1 MSAVRDLL
9 GIKREEAHLDFFLK
23 IQKGKHKILISIYWL
38 IFFFFTSVFYQLM
51 WDPRGIK
58 DRKERQRGG
67 REGGWWQAEAP
78 PVPSPELRARH
89 LCPHSLTLA
98 DSGHHTFSF
107 SVATMWALS
116 RSPACLS
123 FPGYLS
129 PLPSKCPLF
138 RLDFI
143 FLAVPEVLSYWIFP
157 PLSTVLSSSLAE
169 GEFPYTSQDL
179 VIETKFSAECSKMR
193 KTKRVAVCENT

>member
-1 MSAVRDLL
+1 M
-9 GIKREEAHLDFFLK
+9 G
-23 IQKGKHKILISIYWL
+23 GKE
-38 IFFFFTSVFYQLM
+38 
-51 WDPRGIK
+51 DG
-58 DRKERQRGG
+58 DRQS
-67 REGGWWQAEAP
+67 P
-78 PVPSPELRARH
+78 PTQVPSPELWARH
-89 LCPHSLTLA
+89 LCPHSLTLT

-107 SVATMWALS
+107 SVATTWALS

-138 RLDFI
+138 RLYFI

-169 GEFPYTSQDL
+169 GEFPYTSQGL
-179 VIETKFSAECSKMR
+179 LIETKFSAECSKMR
-193 KTKRVAVCENT
+193 KTKRVAVCENIQPVVYECCVCEHS